1 MSSTDC
7 NQLQLESAI
16 LGNLKLSIQF
26 HEKNVLICFVVFLVT
41 CLMPRK
47 SPILMGG
54 GTRVG
59 RSIIWI
65 MRHCLNKQLTQCCAL
80 LDLEVSLFPFPPKD
94 KFFRQITELWKSKK
108 SQLKMLKNRLIII

>member
-16 LGNLKLSIQF
+16 QGNLKLSIQF
-26 HEKNVLICFVVFLVT
+26 HGKMYLFVLLFFLVT

-80 LDLEVSLFPFPPKD
+80 LDLEVSPISVSAE
-94 KFFRQITELWKSKK
+94 RQIFPSNHRILEIKK
-108 SQLKMLKNRLIII
+108 VTAENV

>member
-1 MSSTDC
+1 MSSTDY

-47 SPILMGG
+47 NPILMGG

-65 MRHCLNKQLTQCCAL
+65 MRHCLNKQLTQCCAP
-80 LDLEVSLFPFPPKD
+80 LDLEVSLLHGVQFC
-94 KFFRQITELWKSKK
+94 
-108 SQLKMLKNRLIII
+108 SQLWIPISL